1 MTGKRIDIEVS
12 TLGKSFVIFILLLI
26 LSFVLGLY
34 LGRESNKGAPIPDG
48 GASHDEQLTACSY
61 KLQELTGKLTALS
74 AIAKEKGLIDH
85 NGMAVRDLQCVVPA
99 KPAPS
104 PATAP
109 APAKTEPPAVTPPP
123 AAPKAE
129 PPKAETPKA
138 EVAKVAPPKT
148 EPPQKTPKT
157 APCKLALQLFADR
170 DRDKAVAVQEKLKI
184 KPTRLVEGV
193 VNGITWY
200 RIRYGCYA
208 DKAAAEAGIE
218 ELMKSGA
225 RPIIVNE

>member
-12 TLGKSFVIFILLLI
+12 TLGKAFVIFVLLLI

-48 GASHDEQLTACSY
+48 GPARDEQLTACSY
-61 KLQELTGKLTALS
+61 KLQELTGKLSALTTL
-74 AIAKEKGLIDH
+74 AHDKGLLDQ
-85 NGMAVRDLQCVVPA
+85 NGMAVRDIACTAPA
-99 KPAPS
+99 KPAPV
-104 PATAP
+104 PA
-109 APAKTEPPAVTPPP
+109 ETP
-123 AAPKAE
+123 KV
-129 PPKAETPKA
+129 ETPKA
-138 EVAKVAPPKT
+138 EPVKVETLKSA
-148 EPPQKTPKT
+148 PPQKPQKT

-170 DRDKAVAVQEKLKI
+170 DRDRALAVQEKLKI
-184 KPTRLVEGV
+184 KPTRLVEGN
-193 VNGITWY
+193 VNGVSWY

>member
-34 LGRESNKGAPIPDG
+34 LGRESNKGTPVPDG
-48 GASHDEQLTACSY
+48 GAAHDEQLTACSY

-74 AIAKEKGLIDH
+74 AIAKEKGLIDQ
-85 NGMAVRDLQCVVPA
+85 NGMAVRDIVCAAPV
-99 KPAPS
+99 KP
-104 PATAP
+104 AP
-109 APAKTEPPAVTPPP
+109 APA
-123 AAPKAE
+123 
-129 PPKAETPKA
+129 ETPKV
-138 EVAKVAPPKT
+138 ETPTKTDPAKVETVKSA
-148 EPPQKTPKT
+148 PPQKAQKT

-170 DRDKAVAVQEKLKI
+170 DRDKAIAVQEKLKI

-193 VNGITWY
+193 VSGVTWY

-208 DKAAAEAGIE
+208 DKTAAEAGIE
-218 ELMKSGA
+218 ELMKSGS